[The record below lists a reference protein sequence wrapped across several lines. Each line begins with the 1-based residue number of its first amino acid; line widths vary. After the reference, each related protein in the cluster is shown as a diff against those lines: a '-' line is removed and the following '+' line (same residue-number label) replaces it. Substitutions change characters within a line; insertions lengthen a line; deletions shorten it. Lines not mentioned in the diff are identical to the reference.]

1 MAKQQIFQVIGCM
14 SGTSVDGVDL
24 ALLETDGKEHIVP
37 LDFAGFDYAPEERA
51 IIKAAFGIQDKNDPK
66 VQAAS
71 QAVTDA
77 HIRAIK
83 EFGHPAD
90 LIGFHGQT
98 IFHAPQDGVTLQIGD
113 ATRLAAKTGT
123 TVIHDFRSA
132 DVAAGGEGAPLLPLY
147 HAARL
152 HDKANPAV
160 ILNIGGVA
168 NVTWIHGTDILA
180 FDTGPGNALIDDV
193 MIGATGQPFD
203 KDGVMAASGTV
214 DHPRLNEWLDN
225 LYFKAKPP
233 KSLDRDAFSHCD
245 ISGLSVE
252 NAIATLTAFT
262 AYSIAASAEHFPR
275 PAAHWYVTGG
285 GRKNRTLMA
294 HLSHLLKTPMQNV
307 EDLGWNGD
315 AIEAEGFAYL
325 AVRSNL
331 GLPLSLPTTTGCTEP
346 LSGGETA
353 LP

>member
-1 MAKQQIFQVIGCM
+1 MGKTNIFQVIGCM

-24 ALLETDGKEHIVP
+24 ALLETDGKDHIVP
-37 LDFAGFDYAPEERA
+37 LDFSGFDYTAKERET
-51 IIKAAFGIQDKNDPK
+51 IKAAFGLSDPNDPK
-66 VQAAS
+66 VIAAS
-71 QAVTDA
+71 NAVTSA

-98 IFHAPQDGVTLQIGD
+98 IFHAPQDGVTVQIGD
-113 ATRLAAKTGT
+113 ATRLAAETGIK
-123 TVIHDFRSA
+123 VIHDFRSA

-152 HDKANPAV
+152 HDKANPSA

-193 MIGATGQPFD
+193 MIGATGHPFD
-203 KDGVMAASGTV
+203 KDGALAAIGTI

-233 KSLDRDAFSHCD
+233 KSLDRDAFAHCD
-245 ISGLSVE
+245 ITNMAVE
-252 NAIATLTAFT
+252 DAIATLTAFT
-262 AYSIAASAEHFPR
+262 AYSIAAATEHFPR
-275 PAAHWYVTGG
+275 AAAHWYVTGG
-285 GRKNRTLMA
+285 GRKNKTLMA
-294 HLSHLLKTPMQNV
+294 LLSDILKTPIQSA
-307 EDLGWNGD
+307 EDLDWNGD

-325 AVRSNL
+325 AVRSAL
-331 GLPLSLPTTTGCTEP
+331 GLPLSLPTTTGCAQP
-346 LSGGETA
+346 LSGGEIA